1 MELVQDNSLP
11 YVKGK
16 SLCTASF
23 QNKSKPLATVEL
35 VCFGPQLFPFL
46 IDPILN
52 MTTRIDMEK
61 AGRKLPN
68 PIFENVVYQQSSAVI
83 HDKVEYGYCEIRGV
97 EDGDLNIKK
106 TAEFLLQQK
115 WVGVVHMSDSSK
127 LYIVPSSDLSQRL
140 GLTDTNYLHGLFARK
155 LPNQA
160 DSSVQLSDNLPKKIT
175 KARSVLKSLQKIRT
189 TSPRNSSCLSL
200 GGDPQPVAE
209 TSHHVDVFAN
219 QTVLKS
225 CKKKQNSR
233 TESPLV
239 HGSTVDHVAKPYYG
253 KFSFKKVKTRTEPVF
268 TEQACSTPTNTQSPT
283 MKPNLQ
289 NSCRTRMQDTGVTV
303 VGTSVSSCNDSPG
316 ILKTSSICGIET
328 QSVGAR
334 DAPNTSSV
342 CGTSV
347 SLIGAEDSQNT
358 SSADMST
365 LSAGVGESGNTSS
378 STTISL
384 AGIREPLNTIAYA
397 SSVGGTVV
405 PALNEGTPGNQLAL
419 VTVTGKGGCGGK
431 EKGRGK
437 GAQIE
442 TVSLDAEGQGKMLTR
457 KRGKESRNANS
468 TSNSETEPTVKKKK
482 LVGKP
487 AEEGRDVFICVKVLS
502 EVLLKDQVDVIPDI
516 LKLEA
521 EVIPILQEELPMT
534 ELPMTV
540 SGTSVDNVVSLL
552 SKKPKKSCLSKPRT
566 CSVSR
571 SPSTPTENT
580 VPPMG
585 SGEVTSMVSS
595 TSQKQSFDEGA
606 MGEAATVEDEVTF
619 HLTQLHTETDDILDN
634 GSLTLKTPKKVSLA
648 EYKSRR
654 RPTLDSAVRGKDSI
668 QTSPA
673 MLDTEKECSPKGIMD
688 IMSPVNAGSPRMQLG
703 DNPAHHMFNIAPVSA
718 ISVTNH
724 GVAASV
730 FTQAP
735 VSSQTIP
742 FSSTPILPISS
753 APQDQL
759 LDGARQDAG
768 LAMPQENSEPPSI
781 VLSSLPSSTDSI
793 PSSLPAGS
801 ILSGSSIEQTA
812 KLAILQN
819 SQVVP
824 ESAVPHIRVSK
835 VQTVSYREDVSKTGS
850 TVPGSSVGTV
860 SNPVP
865 AVAGMSSTGAHVLE
879 ATLHTMPP
887 FTLRDLLINQYSD
900 HSTPTSSPCPHPQ
913 NEYLLQNPPPFS
925 PVVPPLRDL
934 SSGSNSSQS
943 KSTDHIVDVSL
954 QNFSATGP
962 STIATQQGGSIVS
975 HKQSVSSRDCS
986 FRRYSSTP
994 PALLPVTTESMLLDP
1009 PADLQSPL
1017 PMSLVCDSPSFHLV
1031 CTSSPQTNS
1040 SKVDNTIDVSRSPE
1054 LALELM
1060 LSPSSDHPADST
1072 ILAEQQTSSS
1082 PFSTP
1087 VRSTFPVLSSSTS
1100 VPLHKDHSNAV
1111 VVNSESTP
1119 LRPNVELN
1127 TYVPQVSSHQG
1138 INDGSS
1144 SSTRN
1149 AEKSS
1154 PKISSTAIPSAHN
1167 CPVSIQNSV
1176 GGIFRVPYSVC
1187 QPSPISQTPAFY
1199 LPTCNY
1205 YPYVLPCVPPVSSN
1219 IPFAYPWTT
1228 PYGSVYQHYAV
1239 PSTLSSPSPPTQPQA
1254 WIVAQHALVSQ
1265 HLEAQPKQQA
1275 KSPKLPKGV
1284 AEREQHTG
1292 VLLATDVD
1300 SSRTSA
1306 ASLDDQCKSS
1316 HKSTQTDHLLDITTS
1331 SVVAASDAAVQT
1343 VCGMEMGTQTDLG
1356 EFFGSV
1362 TCSNKSVDEAV
1373 WKARQWL
1380 IHEIKYNTMDEMETE
1395 GDIENSQGSLP
1406 SPVISGAS
1414 NISDGDL
1421 MSNSANSD
1429 GVSSPSKEDVAIS
1442 QCFSYNS
1449 PESLQRCSPNMRH
1462 DPPPLLEFQSHT
1474 MGSEAHLPY
1483 STPPYTLYSTPPYTS
1498 YSTPPYTSYTTSPY
1512 TSYST
1517 PPCPSHTTS
1526 QPYPSDSTPPCPP
1539 DSTPPPCPSDS
1550 TPPSSPAAQYSPYST
1565 PPYLSCP
1572 TPPYPSCSI
1581 SPHASYPT
1589 TQVCDSTPSS
1599 YPLDL
1604 PCPPDST
1611 PPHCPPD
1618 STPPHCPPDS
1628 TPPHCL
1634 PVSTSPHCL
1643 PDSTP
1648 PHCLPDST
1656 HPHCLPDCTPPYCLP
1671 DCTPPHCLPDSTPPH
1686 CLPDSTPPHCLP
1698 DATPPHCLP
1707 DSTPPHCLPDSTP
1720 PHFLPYSTLP
1730 HCPPDSTCP
1739 CGPPDST
1746 PPHCSHDS
1754 LSPHCPHDSTPP
1766 HCPLD
1771 SSLPHCPLGGS
1782 SQPLEPT
1789 FVPSS
1794 DSTNVAGGSTPV
1806 QVFVHSDPF
1815 IYCATSVASVA
1826 IDSDACHVTAK
1837 NSSVNDTSITLG
1849 TVCTSH
1855 FGSESEENATAKV
1868 PCLTGPNESNYS
1880 LLCDTLSFQAQSLTE
1895 EHVAAQEEQLVNFPS
1910 GVNHI
1915 RAVSLPPLSSRSS
1928 NSSGSPN
1935 SSSLFE
1941 EEPVFTF
1948 STKLSGRAASL
1959 SSSGFGDPPSTGKPK
1974 ITMSAAEI
1982 LQKVRAKRSSQPS
1995 LPSLQEQQHEQ
2006 LSIHP
2011 SHFPQES
2018 PSQENEVDAT
2028 VGSSSRGEGRGIDL
2042 DQLMMKFQNH
2052 MKTKQKRKKKDKS
2065 WRHISNMDI
2074 GSHSLGCA
2082 ARTVPCHQLL
2092 RTAAANLKLLCPV
2105 ISANP
2110 ETALPLS
2117 SVANP
2122 ETALPLPSVANP
2134 DTALSVPSVVNPETA
2149 LSMSSVANPETVLS
2163 VSSVVNP
2170 ETALFVS
2177 SVANPETALFVSS
2190 VANPKTALSV
2200 SSVANPET
2208 ALSVSSVVN
2217 PETSLPLS
2225 SVANPGLSSVANPE
2239 TALPML
2245 PVGNNNKNNL
2255 KEHLMP
2261 TDSHNN
2267 IDVQP
2272 SVNSLESTSSVQ
2284 CSEYFAATISI
2295 PCYQELPSQEAPS
2308 IENMVM
2314 YPLSPPASQQL
2325 PSVSGVPIISETPVE
2340 TTHSISEDICICSGD
2355 KQQITT
2361 EGSIQLN
2368 EQCFSSSFDLPCS
2381 TNQYVSQHLSST
2393 NQHLPFIH
2401 NAGGGGESLGKEKVI
2416 MEIEA
2421 ISDDDGDDTG
2431 HSRCT
2436 SSHIPAIFDLTNNG
2450 KTSPS
2455 GLCGN
2460 RVMCDDYEHVDMV
2473 TSPVGSNSPDN
2484 SINALTC
2491 NAGINKGFSDIYLAP
2506 THEHSCLSPHNHI
2519 SDDKECIGNE
2529 RVPSVEIGRLNKAL
2543 EAVIEGTDDEAR
2555 THIGCMEVAEPTA
2568 LQVGNRSSTTN
2579 TANIKKNDEQFGN
2592 AASVSA
2598 EQHNDMSNNGIVSE
2612 AVASE
2617 RLGGT
2622 VSSKMSIDKPL
2633 LMSPNHEPPRDPTL
2647 DCIVGNFRSREQGS
2661 NACDRNTENFH
2672 PYIIDLCEDDSY
2684 HPNRERPLNHVSW
2697 SEKHSPQR
2705 ERQQTSPVWRSSAQS
2720 QKTGQ
2725 KVDGMRSSSFQW
2737 RGDVNENRPAQ
2748 CSSNSAGLQPLMNLP
2763 LSPDTIPQNGQNIA
2777 TFLRGTNLPASA
2789 RASIYNQY
2797 SSCTMP
2803 PHSMWQLQDLSR
2815 RDHVMINQYPGHAH
2829 NWQDHPSILQTP
2841 EGTSQLP
2848 PPLFSAPHHPLM
2860 EGRGGVG
2867 LVQIEHDIPMCIFW
2881 TADFREVL
2889 MTAVRT
2895 SPLTMHLTLLAIHVV
2910 LITVRVDTHVHVS
2923 TKGS

>member
-1 MELVQDNSLP
+1 M
-11 YVKGK
+11 
-16 SLCTASF
+16 
-23 QNKSKPLATVEL
+23 
-35 VCFGPQLFPFL
+35 PQ
-46 IDPILN
+46 
-52 MTTRIDMEK
+52 
-61 AGRKLPN
+61 
-68 PIFENVVYQQSSAVI
+68 
-83 HDKVEYGYCEIRGV
+83 
-97 EDGDLNIKK
+97 
-106 TAEFLLQQK
+106 
-115 WVGVVHMSDSSK
+115 W
-127 LYIVPSSDLSQRL
+127 
-140 GLTDTNYLHGLFARK
+140 
-155 LPNQA
+155 
-160 DSSVQLSDNLPKKIT
+160 
-175 KARSVLKSLQKIRT
+175 
-189 TSPRNSSCLSL
+189 
-200 GGDPQPVAE
+200 
-209 TSHHVDVFAN
+209 
-219 QTVLKS
+219 
-225 CKKKQNSR
+225 
-233 TESPLV
+233 
-239 HGSTVDHVAKPYYG
+239 
-253 KFSFKKVKTRTEPVF
+253 
-268 TEQACSTPTNTQSPT
+268 
-283 MKPNLQ
+283 
-289 NSCRTRMQDTGVTV
+289 
-303 VGTSVSSCNDSPG
+303 
-316 ILKTSSICGIET
+316 SSI
-328 QSVGAR
+328 
-334 DAPNTSSV
+334 
-342 CGTSV
+342 
-347 SLIGAEDSQNT
+347 
-358 SSADMST
+358 
-365 LSAGVGESGNTSS
+365 
-378 STTISL
+378 
-384 AGIREPLNTIAYA
+384 
-397 SSVGGTVV
+397 
-405 PALNEGTPGNQLAL
+405 
-419 VTVTGKGGCGGK
+419 
-431 EKGRGK
+431 
-437 GAQIE
+437 
-442 TVSLDAEGQGKMLTR
+442 
-457 KRGKESRNANS
+457 
-468 TSNSETEPTVKKKK
+468 
-482 LVGKP
+482 
-487 AEEGRDVFICVKVLS
+487 FIY
-502 EVLLKDQVDVIPDI
+502 
-516 LKLEA
+516 
-521 EVIPILQEELPMT
+521 
-534 ELPMTV
+534 
-540 SGTSVDNVVSLL
+540 
-552 SKKPKKSCLSKPRT
+552 
-566 CSVSR
+566 
-571 SPSTPTENT
+571 
-580 VPPMG
+580 
-585 SGEVTSMVSS
+585 
-595 TSQKQSFDEGA
+595 F
-606 MGEAATVEDEVTF
+606 AATVEDEVTF

-994 PALLPVTTESMLLDP
+994 PALLPVTSETVTRSTLSMTSPLHSTAESMLLDP

-1380 IHEIKYNTMDEMETE
+1380 VHEIKYNTMDEMETE

-1656 HPHCLPDCTPPYCLP
+1656 QPHCLPDCTPPYCLP

-2074 GSHSLGCA
+2074 GSHSLGWYGVYP
-2082 ARTVPCHQLL
+2082 VPSMIVPLPSHPFLGCRYNLIPDTALPIPPVASPETALPLL
-2092 RTAAANLKLLCPV
+2092 SVANPETALPLPPVASPETALPLSPVANPETALPLPPV
-2105 ISANP
+2105 ANSETALPLSSVANPETALPLPPVASP

-2122 ETALPLPSVANP
+2122 ETALPLPPVANSETALPLSSVANPETALPLLSVANP

-2149 LSMSSVANPETVLS
+2149 LFVSSVANPETVLS

-2177 SVANPETALFVSS
+2177 SVANPETALFVSSVANPKTALFVSS

-2314 YPLSPPASQQL
+2314 YSLSPPASQQL

-2393 NQHLPFIH
+2393 NQHLLFIH

-2647 DCIVGNFRSREQGS
+2647 DCIVGNFRSREQGN

-2705 ERQQTSPVWRSSAQS
+2705 ERQQTSPAWRSSAQS

-2860 EGRGGVG
+2860 EGRGGSWSGSDRARHSNV
-2867 LVQIEHDIPMCIFW
+2867 
-2881 TADFREVL
+2881 
-2889 MTAVRT
+2889 
-2895 SPLTMHLTLLAIHVV
+2895 HLLDGRLQRSSYDSGENF
-2910 LITVRVDTHVHVS
+2910 TVNNAFDTFGNPRGPYHS
-2923 TKGS
+2923 QGRYPRSRFYKGS